1 MMGFCSRFLR
11 RSASTEWRY
20 IMKRLMSVVL
30 VLVMILNSVVPA
42 MAYNIESRWNGV
54 QPFFS
59 YMVQAEGGQPSENLE
74 SGFVEMPDYFIASSQ
89 TYGSVIKSYL
99 APNGTD
105 GYIRIEAIGE
115 KVYVEEYSK
124 DFVISSMKEIEMELD
139 EFGGCFVGEKYNFLV
154 FGQGNPEDSDEV
166 EVLRVVKYDKN

>member
-11 RSASTEWRY
+11 RRASTEWRY

-30 VLVMILNSVVPA
+30 VLVMILNSAVPA

-74 SGFVEMPDYFIASSQ
+74 SGFVEMPDYFIASSP

-105 GYIRIEAIGE
+105 GYIR
-115 KVYVEEYSK
+115 
-124 DFVISSMKEIEMELD
+124 MEQTIKAD
-139 EFGGCFVGEKYNFLV
+139 I
-154 FGQGNPEDSDEV
+154 
-166 EVLRVVKYDKN
+166 RI